1 MNLESPKT
9 RFLKTAD
16 AKWLA
21 DLTVNPTFIRC
32 LDVAILQMAENIG
45 PVMDNDTIANNA
57 YMLCGANIFRR
68 ILLRLADPE
77 TQRPPP
83 PNDNLNPD

>member
-9 RFLKTAD
+9 RFLKTPD

-21 DLTVNPTFIRC
+21 DLTVNPAFIRC
-32 LDVAILQMAENIG
+32 LDVTLTQMIETSSGDAAIMAHRIQG
-45 PVMDNDTIANNA
+45 G
-57 YMLCGANIFRR
+57 LIFRNT
-68 ILLRLADPE
+68 LLRLADPE

>member
-32 LDVAILQMAENIG
+32 LDVVMVQL
-45 PVMDNDTIANNA
+45 MDNLVGQQNSDI
-57 YMLCGANIFRR
+57 MLIGAMHFKKT
-68 ILLRLADPE
+68 LLRLADPE